1 MNQAPAPSPAAVPPI
16 VPTPTTSTIPPT
28 PPAVGSQAASV
39 GNWLKEVVAAAL
51 SAVIVGFTMY
61 FMWKMFEA
69 PDDIGENI
77 WQHQSAI
84 LQVAVGFAGTIT
96 GYYFGR
102 IPAERAAATAQQA
115 ANSAQQ
121 SLVNTS
127 AAAQQAAA
135 NEKRIRTQVSDLR
148 SQMST
153 STPLGGG
160 AASLDAAAFRTQVA
174 ERLDQ
179 ILRG

>member
-1 MNQAPAPSPAAVPPI
+1 MNQAPAPSPTAVPPI
-16 VPTPTTSTIPPT
+16 VPTPTASTLPT
-28 PPAVGSQAASV
+28 PPAVGSQAVSV

-51 SAVIVGFTMY
+51 SVVIVGFTMY

-69 PDDIGENI
+69 PDNIGANI

-102 IPAERAAATAQQA
+102 IPAERAAASAQQA
-115 ANSAQQ
+115 ATSAQQ

-127 AAAQQAAA
+127 AAAQQAAT
-135 NEKRIRTQVSDLR
+135 NENRIRTQVSDLR
-148 SQMST
+148 KQMST
-153 STPLGGG
+153 NTPLGGG

>member
-1 MNQAPAPSPAAVPPI
+1 MNTPAPVPPAATPP
-16 VPTPTTSTIPPT
+16 PPT
-28 PPAVGSQAASV
+28 PAPAAGQQIGQANWPKEAVSALLSV
-39 GNWLKEVVAAAL
+39 A
-51 SAVIVGFTMY
+51 IVGFMLY
-61 FMWKMFEA
+61 FMFRMFEA
-69 PDDIGENI
+69 PDGVGSTL

-84 LQVAVGFAGTIT
+84 LQVAVGLAGTVT

-121 SLVNTS
+121 SLVSTS
-127 AAAQQAAA
+127 AMGNQAMT
-135 NEKRIRTQVSDLR
+135 NESRIRSQVSDLQR
-148 SQMST
+148 QMT
-153 STPLGGG
+153 TNTPLGGG
-160 AASLDAAAFRTQVA
+160 MPAQDGAALRAQVA

>member
-1 MNQAPAPSPAAVPPI
+1 MNQTPAQ
-16 VPTPTTSTIPPT
+16 
-28 PPAVGSQAASV
+28 PAVGSQAASG
-39 GNWLKEVVAAAL
+39 GNWPKEVVAAAL
-51 SAVIVGFTMY
+51 STVIVGFTMY

-69 PDDIGENI
+69 PDNVGQTL

-84 LQVAVGFAGTIT
+84 LQVAVGFAGTVI

-127 AAAQQAAA
+127 AVAQQATT
-135 NEKRIRTQVSDLR
+135 NENRIRTQVGDLR
-148 SQMST
+148 RQMST
-153 STPLGGG
+153 NTPLGG
-160 AASLDAAAFRTQVA
+160 AAANPDAAALRIQVA

-179 ILRG
+179 ILGG